1 MTAYAAGRSRA
12 LVRRA
17 AASRL
22 LSTAAA
28 ASLGARRPRLDAG
41 VALIPHPSKAS
52 TGGEDAYFSLPS
64 SWGVFDGVG
73 GWADQ
78 GVDPGLFSRQLANQ
92 TGMALEAQGAP
103 AADPLRALQQG
114 LARTTEVGSS
124 TACVVCLTADGRL
137 RTLNVGDSGFR
148 VLRAE
153 RGAAA
158 AAAAAVAPSV
168 AAPAAALEVVHRS
181 AEQQHYF
188 NCPLQLG
195 TGSRDRPEHG
205 ARELL
210 EVRDGDLILM
220 ATDGVFDNLFD
231 DEIAALLAPPL
242 ASGDS
247 AQQLAEHVARSAVA
261 AAVHPTRRTPFAAS
275 ARAHGY
281 KHDGGKLDDVTV
293 VCVRVIEAEAE
304 ADGAGAEGGGGEAPR
319 SKL

>member
-1 MTAYAAGRSRA
+1 
-12 LVRRA
+12 
-17 AASRL
+17 
-22 LSTAAA
+22 
-28 ASLGARRPRLDAG
+28 
-41 VALIPHPSKAS
+41 
-52 TGGEDAYFSLPS
+52 
-64 SWGVFDGVG
+64 
-73 GWADQ
+73 
-78 GVDPGLFSRQLANQ
+78 
-92 TGMALEAQGAP
+92 MALEAQGAP

-124 TACVVCLTADGRL
+124 TACVVCLTTDGRL

-261 AAVHPTRRTPFAAS
+261 AAVHPTRRTPFAATRLS
-275 ARAHGY
+275 AALSFKGPGRSCKRYWFKARLLLSRCTSGHCTAC
-281 KHDGGKLDDVTV
+281 H
-293 VCVRVIEAEAE
+293 CSRCS
-304 ADGAGAEGGGGEAPR
+304 GGGSSSR
-319 SKL
+319 SSSDKGGCSFGSRPARSLQA